1 MRPLPLLVAATALA
15 AISAAGPAH
24 AAPPDLDA
32 VHTWHGDQPGERYGW
47 AVSRLGDIDRD
58 GVPEAIVGA
67 ARHTDDQGRVNG
79 HTDVRSGRT
88 GKLLHRFTGA
98 PDDVHGYA
106 MADAGDVNRDGVP
119 DIVVGATGEA
129 RLGCFD
135 TPRPGRIQVYSGRTG
150 RELLTVGGEADGDQF
165 GAAVGSAG
173 DVDRDGRYDLLV
185 GAPCH
190 DGPAGADAGRAYV
203 LSGRTGKVLRTHDG
217 AEAGDALGWGAAG
230 LGDSGLGDSGLGDSG
245 LGDDHGGYIVGAKDA
260 GPGDRGLA
268 YVYDG
273 RRGTTRFTLAG
284 NEKSFDFGWFFVAAA
299 GRVDGD
305 HVPDI
310 YVGDF
315 CAEDATDQC
324 ALPAGQA
331 YVFSGRT
338 GERLHLFR
346 GDQPNDGAG
355 PGRSAGDVDRDGRDD
370 IAVGFY
376 SSSAGAFQAG
386 RLVVYSGRTGRI
398 LRDLRSPVANELFG
412 YDAVGIGDVDR
423 DGRADLLVSAAG
435 GDTVYVIGT

>member
-1 MRPLPLLVAATALA
+1 MRPLPLLVVATALA
-15 AISAAGPAH
+15 TIGAATPAH
-24 AAPPDLDA
+24 AATAAPHPI
-32 VHTWHGDQPGERYGW
+32 HTWHGDQANERFGW
-47 AVSRLGDIDRD
+47 AVSQLGDIDGD
-58 GVPEAIVGA
+58 GVQEAIIGA
-67 ARHTDDQGRVNG
+67 ARHTDDQGRVDG

-88 GKLLHRFTGA
+88 GKLLYRFTGA

-119 DIVVGATGEA
+119 DIVVGATGESQLA
-129 RLGCFD
+129 CLD
-135 TPRPGRIQVYSGRTG
+135 TPRPGRIYVYSGRSG
-150 RELLTVGGEADGDQF
+150 RELLKVGGEADGDQF
-165 GAAVGSAG
+165 GAAVGAAG
-173 DVDRDGRYDLLV
+173 DVDGDGRADLLV

-190 DGPAGADAGRAYV
+190 DGPAGADAGKAYV
-203 LSGRTGKVLRTHDG
+203 VSGRTGKILRTHDG

-230 LGDSGLGDSGLGDSG
+230 LGDITGDHRAD
-245 LGDDHGGYIVGAKDA
+245 YIVGAKDA

-284 NEKSFDFGWFFVAAA
+284 NEKSFDFGWFFVATA

-305 HVPDI
+305 RVPDI

-376 SSSAGAFQAG
+376 SSSAGASQAG
-386 RLVVYSGRTGRI
+386 RLVVYSGRTGRV
-398 LRDLRSPVANELFG
+398 LRDMRSSVANELLG
-412 YDAVGIGDVDR
+412 YDAVGIGDVNR
-423 DGRADLLVSAAG
+423 DGRVDLLVSAAG
-435 GDTVYVIGT
+435 GDTVYVLGT